1 MEKCCF
7 KCDDFE
13 TSSSRLMAN
22 FMLGQSSPEDVITT
36 WYNLTDNYFTLH
48 AETIYDDDET
58 IGDFHLSDILFL
70 YRHNILSRK
79 MYDTANTFVNNFL
92 TDILQDAYN
101 RHWEMVD
108 MSVNINSF
116 HIDLIWED

>member
-13 TSSSRLMAN
+13 TSSLRLMVN
-22 FMLGQSSPEDVITT
+22 YMLGQSSAEDIITAC
-36 WYNLTDNYFTLH
+36 YHLTDYCFTLH
-48 AETIYDDDET
+48 AETIYDTDEI
-58 IGDFHLSDILFL
+58 IGSFHLSDILFL
-70 YRHNILSRK
+70 YRHNILSRE
-79 MYDTANTFVNNFL
+79 MYDAANTFVNNSL
-92 TDILQDAYN
+92 TNILEEAYN

-108 MSVNINSF
+108 MTVNINSF